1 MTKEWQK
8 VDVNDVW
15 NFKNEDGTYSLK
27 KDDEIE
33 GILEEVKSDVG
44 PNASNLYTL
53 KMEDKKRVSVWGT
66 SILDTRLKNV
76 EIGEA
81 VKIIYL
87 GEFEGSKSGRSYHS
101 FDVFHKEAQA
111 VQSFPLLV

>member
-33 GILEEVKSDVG
+33 GILEEVKNDNILAVS
-44 PNASNLYTL
+44 TL
-53 KMEDKKRVSVWGT
+53 NKYIE
-66 SILDTRLKNV
+66 
-76 EIGEA
+76 
-81 VKIIYL
+81 
-87 GEFEGSKSGRSYHS
+87 
-101 FDVFHKEAQA
+101 
-111 VQSFPLLV
+111 PLEKQR